1 MDDYDFF
8 CVNVAQ
14 YAGDGNTVAQGY
26 VWDLLGELD
35 GAGCGLVVH
44 NMVYVAVVSL

>member
-1 MDDYDFF
+1 MDDYDFS

-14 YAGDGNTVAQGY
+14 YVGDGNTVAQGY
-26 VWDLLGELD
+26 VWDLLRELD
-35 GAGCGLVVH
+35 GAGRGLAVH